1 MHKRNK
7 KKNMKIIYEKIQFRM
22 RKYIK
27 EKKHKIENIR
37 KNINK
42 LYKHFIYFHIIFF

>member
-27 EKKHKIENIR
+27 EIYKRKKA
-37 KNINK
+37 
-42 LYKHFIYFHIIFF
+42 

>member
-1 MHKRNK
+1 
-7 KKNMKIIYEKIQFRM
+7 MKIIYEKIQFRM

-42 LYKHFIYFHIIFF
+42 LYTNILYTSI